1 MESKQPKIKSQM
13 GQQEL
18 LCPMC
23 GNAGITTS
31 WNQIAFNYGSEDTF
45 AELKTDVPVR
55 RCETCDFDYLDKE
68 AERLRHK
75 TICRH
80 LGVLSP
86 DEIRQ
91 IRYDLKM
98 TRVEFAEFT
107 GIGEAS
113 LNRWENGLNIQTH
126 AYDRY
131 LRLLAARPEI
141 MQEISWSSNPITS
154 SLSERRFR
162 KLKITDDLLKEQEI
176 FKLSKAA

>member
-1 MESKQPKIKSQM
+1 MESKQPKTKSQT
-13 GQQEL
+13 GQHEL

-23 GNAGITTS
+23 GNSGITTS
-31 WNQIAFNYGSEDTF
+31 SNHIAFKFGSEDTF

-68 AERLRHK
+68 AERLKHN

-86 DEIRQ
+86 NEIRQ
-91 IRYDLKM
+91 IRNDLEM
-98 TRVEFAEFT
+98 TRAEFAEVT

-131 LRLLAARPEI
+131 LRLSAARPEM
-141 MQEISWSSNPITS
+141 MQEKNWLSNPIPP
-154 SLSERRFR
+154 RRPSV
-162 KLKITDDLLKEQEI
+162 D
-176 FKLSKAA
+176 SAN